1 MFPNEGPYR
10 CILAGCPKGRIVLDP
25 FSGLAT
31 TGIEAIR
38 LGCNY
43 IGVDLPP
50 ENTLI
55 FPAGLCMG
63 IEANPTCLRGE
74 PLGTP
79 KILR

>member
-43 IGVDLPP
+43 IGVDLPQ
-50 ENTLI
+50 
-55 FPAGLCMG
+55 
-63 IEANPTCLRGE
+63 
-74 PLGTP
+74 
-79 KILR
+79 KIH